1 MGNMQ
6 LVSEIDIE
14 LERTLKI
21 SRVGLDLSLTIKPL
35 TNSTDLTKF
44 MDLPDGSDMCGL
56 RGFHSFHHVWFG
68 NLFTVQTKGQS

>member
-1 MGNMQ
+1 MQ

-44 MDLPDGSDMCGL
+44 MDLPDGSDMCG
-56 RGFHSFHHVWFG
+56 
-68 NLFTVQTKGQS
+68 